1 MSTTNAS
8 TDGPALIDFDE
19 GETLFRQ
26 DDVAARL
33 FVIREGTVRIEQ
45 RVFRETFVVEELGR
59 GNVCGEIA
67 FIENARYP
75 VTAIATGPTRALVV
89 PRSKL
94 DEAVLSDPRVLG
106 VMAQRMTAR
115 LTAMQHRLSVFAM
128 RSSEGRIA
136 LQLRREAQ
144 RLGALAGDVWV
155 PVPFD
160 LPDVLATEKGAV
172 RTTLR
177 TLADAGVIEFDQQGR
192 FRVVDRVGFDRRLA
206 WLELQDRFKSDPS

>member
-1 MSTTNAS
+1 MSTTNAPLDAP
-8 TDGPALIDFDE
+8 TLIEFAE

-26 DDVAARL
+26 DDIAHRL

-45 RVFRETFVVEELGR
+45 RVFRESFVVEEVGC

-75 VTAIATGPTRALVV
+75 VTATATAPTRALVV
-89 PRSKL
+89 PREKL
-94 DEAVLSDPRVLG
+94 AEAVLADPRVLG

-128 RSSEGRIA
+128 RTAEGRIA

-155 PVPFD
+155 PLPFD

-172 RTTLR
+172 RSALR
-177 TLADAGVIEFDQQGR
+177 SLADAGVVEFDSQGR
-192 FRVVDRVGFDRRLA
+192 FRVIDRVGFDRRLA
-206 WLELQDRFKSDPS
+206 WLELQDRFGAP